1 MKALAVVILLVLVL
15 LSIAAVLLMLA
26 AVISRVRRRKSGQ
39 KRSPGR
45 DRRARGMSVPC
56 ETLAEYYGGV
66 DKTSDANVRK
76 LFEEGL
82 SLKQKGDFRQAMMAF
97 GKCLNGNLTADE
109 KTGVLLALGNC
120 HFAAEEWDQAREY
133 YEKARSLARE
143 SGNERARLSTL
154 LNLGLLSALDRKW
167 DRAIKNYHD
176 AIDLD
181 RELGFAKG
189 EAIDLNTLALLYE
202 NKGDLKS
209 ALAHYNSSIEIFRK
223 LKDIEKAELVE
234 ENIRRLKSLLEKT
247 SA

>member
-1 MKALAVVILLVLVL
+1 MKALAVVILLALVL
-15 LSIAAVLLMLA
+15 LSAAAVLLMLA
-26 AVISRVRRRKSGQ
+26 ALISRVRRRKSTQ
-39 KRSPGR
+39 KRSSGK
-45 DRRARGMSVPC
+45 DRNARGMSVPY

-66 DKTSDANVRK
+66 DKTSDADVRK

-82 SLKQKGDFRQAMMAF
+82 SLRQKGDFRQAIEAF
-97 GKCLNGNLTADE
+97 RKCLNGNLTADE
-109 KTGVLLALGNC
+109 RAGLLLTLGNC
-120 HFAAEEWDQAREY
+120 HFAAEEWDQAREH
-133 YEKARSLARE
+133 YEKTRSLARE
-143 SGNERARLSTL
+143 SGHKKARLSAL
-154 LNLGLLSALDRKW
+154 LNLGLLSAVNRKW
-167 DRAIKNYHD
+167 DKAIKNYHD

-181 RELGFAKG
+181 RSLGFAKG